1 MSYPPYHGLDR
12 TNSHSPQTGLFSASL
27 APFIIDSK
35 QNLKVNP
42 ADQMVYYLQQ
52 NVAMLS
58 QISQQISSIAP
69 QIVFFFFSTATLPC
83 FQAITSFDIR
93 VNPFWFMALVF
104 SLSAALLAILVQQW
118 VWDYMHVFQRYSDP
132 LKSARLRQFLHEGC
146 EKWYMPIVAE
156 AVPGLLHA
164 SLFLFFVGLGDS
176 VLDINTIV
184 GVSTTIPIGINGL
197 LYIFTTFARI
207 IYPQSPYQNSFSGVI
222 WYLIQRLHGR
232 RFKDRSSDGA
242 SKSVSRNMSKGQMRL
257 AMEETGDRMM
267 RDEGAIR
274 WLIENS
280 TEESEMELFVA
291 AIPGSFNAE
300 WGIEVWRRVSKIIED
315 ENRTTN
321 WNELTEKNIITPM
334 APADRPSL
342 RTTPGRNRLVLHP
355 PNTPHTSVMASFQE
369 ENLARELCRRVSH
382 LLETCKIVLCLQATN
397 SDGNVHAHVSR
408 RRRCSLALPIWDL
421 PGLETLGDCWEI

>member
-1 MSYPPYHGLDR
+1 
-12 TNSHSPQTGLFSASL
+12 
-27 APFIIDSK
+27 
-35 QNLKVNP
+35 
-42 ADQMVYYLQQ
+42 
-52 NVAMLS
+52 
-58 QISQQISSIAP
+58 
-69 QIVFFFFSTATLPC
+69 
-83 FQAITSFDIR
+83 
-93 VNPFWFMALVF
+93 
-104 SLSAALLAILVQQW
+104 
-118 VWDYMHVFQRYSDP
+118 
-132 LKSARLRQFLHEGC
+132 
-146 EKWYMPIVAE
+146 MPIVAE
-156 AVPGLLHA
+156 AVPGLLHV

-222 WYLIQRLHGR
+222 WSLIQRLHGR
-232 RFKDRSSDGA
+232 TFKDRSSDGA

-355 PNTPHTSVMASFQE
+355 PNTPHPSVMASSQE

-382 LLETCKIVLCLQATN
+382 LLETCKNRALFASDEQWRKRTRACLETTASLVAFANMELAWFGDVGRLLGDNAGDLLPRVRPDNFRRPLRDHVESKVKSRTR
-397 SDGNVHAHVSR
+397 SDKVQCPSAGARIQYVGAASNWDLRTDGPSVIDIDRADRYVSR
-408 RRRCSLALPIWDL
+408 AFGGELTNLRESV
-421 PGLETLGDCWEI
+421 